1 MTYVPSPYPE
11 DYPTRDVFKGVNI
24 YTTVPNRY
32 PYMYDRQPYPSLYY
46 NDTNP
51 NFIASANPLLAQ
63 HQMRARSTP
72 KVFPYTNRPWPD
84 YTIYGKPECYESL
97 LDDRN
102 LRPAY
107 SFHKCPYGQEC

>member
-107 SFHKCPYGQEC
+107 SFYKCPYGQEC